1 VSGVLSVNGIA
12 TCRLASQGIWHVLRD
27 GFRSVHAMPYSVSHA
42 KVLCRKAPACV
53 TLLAL
58 YPLPYALPRLLTVP
72 HSRQK
77 AMRSFLGGMV
87 SRKNSKKCTYLGFV
101 AHFAQEVVQR
111 LLPRSVEG
119 MRRPERRPVRSP
131 CGPRCPLRA
140 PAAVSGAGAGV
151 RGRRACTTPRP
162 TLCTR
167 AADAGAVVRLSGP
180 APPEGGARGRDGG
193 RSPGRAPPARA
204 CWPLPGPPSRPWG
217 AAPARRGGQAPAA
230 ATAGRPARP
239 GPRCGA
245 RRWSDPVERRRAH
258 APGP

>member
-1 VSGVLSVNGIA
+1 MWSDAVMTARRVRHEQTPAGVGPIARTSVPCLRA
-12 TCRLASQGIWHVLRD
+12 TYPFAGEE
-27 GFRSVHAMPYSVSHA
+27 
-42 KVLCRKAPACV
+42 PA
-53 TLLAL
+53 
-58 YPLPYALPRLLTVP
+58 
-72 HSRQK
+72 
-77 AMRSFLGGMV
+77 
-87 SRKNSKKCTYLGFV
+87 GFV

-111 LLPRSVEG
+111 PLPRSVEG
-119 MRRPERRPVRSP
+119 MRRPERRPVRPP

-151 RGRRACTTPRP
+151 RGRRACTAPRP